1 MARPFAGCAVGFL
14 HFLKHRAAWF
24 SGGGLRAFFG
34 DSDLVELPPDGTFL
48 LPGFLQNLPQAGGEY
63 RPAGG

>member
-14 HFLKHRAAWF
+14 HFLKHRDSMIF
-24 SGGGLRAFFG
+24 RGGLRAFFG
-34 DSDLVELPPDGTFL
+34 DSDLVELPPDGPFL
-48 LPGFLQNLPQAGGEY
+48 LPGFLQNLPRAGGEY